1 MNETNEKKK
10 SSILKNLLLL
20 PTAGK
25 LFLTAVVTAVIVI
38 AILFGFR
45 SQIFSEQEATR
56 LGFEDIGELATQS
69 AFCEVVNVT
78 EADRELFGIS
88 IPFTQSKYIYSYN
101 VEIKAGID
109 FQEISY
115 TVDDTAKI
123 IQIQL
128 PQTKILSSEID
139 LDSFKLYHE
148 DESIFQ
154 QITLEENNKALS
166 ELKRNAEETAISNGL
181 LEEARVNAETILT
194 GFFGQAYD
202 LEEYTIQY
210 SNQ

>member
-10 SSILKNLLLL
+10 SSVLQKLLLL

-25 LFLTAVVTAVIVI
+25 LILTAAVTAGIVI
-38 AILFGFR
+38 AAVFGFR
-45 SQIFSEQEATR
+45 SQLFSEQETTR

-78 EADRELFGIS
+78 EDDREFFGIS

-115 TVDDTAKI
+115 TVDDTAKV
-123 IQIQL
+123 IQIKL
-128 PQTKILSSEID
+128 PQTRILSSEID

-154 QITLEENNKALS
+154 QITLEENNEALAA
-166 ELKRNAEETAISNGL
+166 LKQNAEETAIGNGL
-181 LEEARVNAETILT
+181 LEEAQANAETILT

-202 LEEYTIQY
+202 LEEYTVLY
-210 SNQ
+210 SDQ